1 VAEPSAEG
9 ERKDER
15 PRSVFPRLS
24 VPPPLPPPR
33 SHDLRIV
40 FAVVWI
46 AVQIVL
52 VSTASRRT
60 DGAFGF
66 RMFPEASTIKIALF
80 REVDGHR
87 VHVDDG
93 IWAARS
99 TDGAVHRYSWF
110 ERVPYWHFDVE
121 TGASYGAAA
130 QLDRL
135 QHALDDVASHT
146 EGDLETRRFVAEV
159 VVRRN
164 GHDAVLHTLSSHE
177 RLLP

>member
-1 VAEPSAEG
+1 MAETSAEG
-9 ERKDER
+9 EAKDER

-24 VPPPLPPPR
+24 APPPPPR
-33 SHDLRIV
+33 GHDLRVV

-52 VSTASRRT
+52 VGTASHRA

-80 REVDGHR
+80 REVDGQR
-87 VHVDDG
+87 LHVANG

-99 TDGAVHRYSWF
+99 SDGAVHRYSWF
-110 ERVPYWHFDVE
+110 DRVSSFHFDVE
-121 TGASYGAAA
+121 TSASYGAAA

-135 QHALDDVASHT
+135 QHALDDVAAHAD
-146 EGDLETRRFVAEV
+146 GDLETRRFVAEV

-164 GHDAVLHTLSSHE
+164 GHEPVLQTLSSHE
-177 RLLP
+177 RVLP